1 MVSFDHPVF
10 GGNGA
15 TFYQRQQV
23 TLNAFTRNIR
33 TGRLAALTDF
43 VDFVDKHDPV
53 LLNSVDSVLLQL
65 FRVHQFRRF
74 FFNQQL
80 HGVFDFQLTRFLLLA
95 AQVLEHGLQ
104 LAGHLF
110 HARRSHNFNAHRC
123 CGKID
128 LDFFVIKLA
137 FTQFFAECLTSSGRF
152 LLLFGLSPVVFS
164 RWDQHV
170 ENTFFCQFFSAITV
184 FLDSLDAYHFHG
196 GIGQIANNRIHFL
209 TDVAHFGEFGRF
221 NFDERR
227 IRQLSQTTGDF
238 SFTDTGRA
246 DHQDIFRGHFMAQL
260 FVELHATP
268 AVTQSNRHRTLGVVL
283 ADDVLIQFAD
293 DFAWGHFR
301 HGRSLRFVA

>member
-1 MVSFDHPVF
+1 M
-10 GGNGA
+10 
-15 TFYQRQQV
+15 
-23 TLNAFTRNIR
+23 
-33 TGRLAALTDF
+33 
-43 VDFVDKHDPV
+43 K
-53 LLNSVDSVLLQL
+53 
-65 FRVHQFRRF
+65 
-74 FFNQQL
+74 
-80 HGVFDFQLTRFLLLA
+80 
-95 AQVLEHGLQ
+95 E
-104 LAGHLF
+104 
-110 HARRSHNFNAHRC
+110 
-123 CGKID
+123 KIIHIA
-128 LDFFVIKLA
+128 V
-137 FTQFFAECLTSSGRF
+137 CS